1 MTGAPHISDATLAA
15 LAARG
20 WKVNGMHAGKLI
32 PKVAPAGALS
42 DGSREA
48 CVSFDPSGR
57 WLSAFDGWNRSF
69 DMDSREWIGR
79 PDAFAA
85 EIERRAIAHLQAA

>member
-1 MTGAPHISDATLAA
+1 MSGTPHISDATLAA

-20 WKVNGMHAGKLI
+20 WKVNGPIAEKLI
-32 PKVAPAGALS
+32 PDVAPAGALS
-42 DGSREA
+42 DGSRLA
-48 CVSFDPSGR
+48 YVSFEPTGR
-57 WLSAFDGWNRSF
+57 WLESFDGWKRNF

-85 EIERRAIAHLQAA
+85 EIERRAIERLRAA